1 MANEILLSGRLC
13 YIWQH
18 EWNILTQNYP
28 YDHVITVIKNVT
40 EDGVRQLAT
49 CPGESQRDIQFF
61 IVKIAI

>member
-1 MANEILLSGRLC
+1 MGTQGVLLEVVQMANEILLSGRLC

-28 YDHVITVIKNVT
+28 YDHVITVTKNVT

-49 CPGESQRDIQFF
+49 CPGES
-61 IVKIAI
+61 

>member
-18 EWNILTQNYP
+18 EWNVLTQNYP
-28 YDHVITVIKNVT
+28 YDHVITVTKNVT

-49 CPGESQRDIQFF
+49 CPGES
-61 IVKIAI
+61 